1 MILAN
6 VLCVAPTIKHELAM
20 IKLQLEAERERGRLR
35 EETIEMLKS
44 DKDYLQRELTS
55 KADLMRE
62 LVKSGNRSVEP
73 LSSSGD
79 QLYAS
84 VAPGLLHEFSHI

>member
-6 VLCVAPTIKHELAM
+6 VLCAAPTIKHELAM

-55 KADLMRE
+55 KAELMRE
-62 LVKSGNRSVEP
+62 LVKSGNRLVEP
-73 LSSSGD
+73 SSSSGD